1 MRVLLIPIC
10 LSLAACGGNPEP
22 GADANPEG
30 ANPAATVASIATP
43 GPARATLVA
52 APATAAASRALL
64 DAYLQA
70 WNAHDGAKV
79 ASFMADDVVVFD
91 SLLGNLS
98 NGRSEAQSNVVDM
111 YLRAVPDGQWSL
123 RGEPIVSEA
132 GFSYEWTLTGVNLG
146 NWATY
151 LRGKGQK
158 INFKGTTIVRT
169 RGGKIVYQANYFD
182 TNALGTQAGW

>member
-1 MRVLLIPIC
+1 MRLLLIPLC
-10 LSLAACGGNPEP
+10 LSLVACGGNPEP
-22 GADANPEG
+22 DADAS
-30 ANPAATVASIATP
+30 PAATTQAATVTSVATP
-43 GPARATLVA
+43 ASTTAATVA
-52 APATAAASRALL
+52 APATATASRALL

-70 WNAHDGAKV
+70 WNARDGERV
-79 ASFMADDVVVFD
+79 AAFMADEVVVFD

-98 NGRSEAQSNVVDM
+98 NGRAEARSNVVDM
-111 YLRAVPDGQWSL
+111 YLRAVPDGQWTL
-123 RGEPIVSEA
+123 RGEPIVSVD

-158 INFKGTTIVRT
+158 INFKGITIVRT
-169 RGGKIVYQANYFD
+169 RGDKIVYQANYFD

>member
-1 MRVLLIPIC
+1 MRLLMIPLC
-10 LSLAACGGNPEP
+10 LSLVACGGNPEP
-22 GADANPEG
+22 EADAGPV
-30 ANPAATVASIATP
+30 APPVAAVASVAK
-43 GPARATLVA
+43 PAPV
-52 APATAAASRALL
+52 PATAAASRALL

-70 WNAHDGAKV
+70 WNAHDGDRV
-79 ASFMADDVVVFD
+79 ASFMADDVLVFD

-98 NGRSEAQSNVVDM
+98 HGRAEARSNVVGM
-111 YLRAVPDGQWSL
+111 YLRAVPDGQWTL
-123 RGEPIVSEA
+123 RGEPILSDT

-158 INFKGTTIVRT
+158 INFKGITIVRT
-169 RGGKIVYQANYFD
+169 RDGKIVYQANYFD

>member
-1 MRVLLIPIC
+1 MRLLLIPIC
-10 LSLAACGGNPEP
+10 LSLVACGGKPESD
-22 GADANPEG
+22 ADASP
-30 ANPAATVASIATP
+30 AATTQAATVASVATP
-43 GPARATLVA
+43 ASMTAATVA
-52 APATAAASRALL
+52 TPATATASRGLL

-70 WNAHDGAKV
+70 WNARDGERV
-79 ASFMADDVVVFD
+79 AAFMADDVVVFD

-98 NGRSEAQSNVVDM
+98 NGRAEARRNVVDM
-111 YLRAVPDGQWSL
+111 YLRAVPDGQWAL
-123 RGEPIVSEA
+123 RGEPIVSDA

-158 INFKGTTIVRT
+158 INFKGSTIVRT
-169 RGGKIVYQANYFD
+169 RAGKIVYQANYFD

>member
-1 MRVLLIPIC
+1 MRLLLIPLC
-10 LSLAACGGNPEP
+10 LSLVACGGNPEP
-22 GADANPEG
+22 DADASP
-30 ANPAATVASIATP
+30 AAATPAATVAVGSTPVAATSVPVATP
-43 GPARATLVA
+43 V
-52 APATAAASRALL
+52 TAAASRALL

-70 WNAHDGAKV
+70 WNAHDGDKV
-79 ASFMADDVVVFD
+79 AAFMADDVVVFD

-98 NGRSEAQSNVVDM
+98 NGRAEARNNVVDM
-111 YLRAVPDGQWSL
+111 YLRAVPDGQWAL
-123 RGEPIVSEA
+123 RGEPIVSDG

-158 INFKGTTIVRT
+158 INFKGITIVRT
-169 RGGKIVYQANYFD
+169 RGDKIVYQANYFD

>member
-1 MRVLLIPIC
+1 MRLLLIPIC
-10 LSLAACGGNPEP
+10 LSLAACGGKSESDAGTSATATTAAAVA
-22 GADANPEG
+22 GATTPA
-30 ANPAATVASIATP
+30 AATVP
-43 GPARATLVA
+43 PVA

-70 WNAHDGAKV
+70 WNDRDGDKV
-79 ASFMADDVVVFD
+79 AAFMADDVVAFD

-98 NGRSEAQSNVVDM
+98 NGRAEARSNVIDM
-111 YLRAVPDGQWSL
+111 YLRAVPDGQWTL

-132 GFSYEWTLTGVNLG
+132 GFSYEWTLTGVNMG

-158 INFKGTTIVRT
+158 INFKGITIVRT
-169 RGGKIVYQANYFD
+169 RDGKIVYQANYFD

>member
-1 MRVLLIPIC
+1 MRLLLIPLC
-10 LSLAACGGNPEP
+10 LSLAACGGDPDPE
-22 GADANPEG
+22 AAASPEVP
-30 ANPAATVASIATP
+30 APAAAGTVAIPVS
-43 GPARATLVA
+43 

-70 WNAHDGAKV
+70 WNARDGDRV
-79 ASFMADDVVVFD
+79 ASFMADDVLVFD

-98 NGRSEAQSNVVDM
+98 NGRAEARSNMVDM
-111 YLRAVPDGQWSL
+111 YLRAVPDGQWTL

-132 GFSYEWTLTGVNLG
+132 GFSYEWTLVGVNLG
-146 NWATY
+146 NWASY

-158 INFKGTTIVRT
+158 INFKGSTLVRT
-169 RGGKIVYQANYFD
+169 RDGKIVYQANYFD

>member
-1 MRVLLIPIC
+1 MRLLLILLC
-10 LSLAACGGNPEP
+10 LSLVACGGNPESD
-22 GADANPEG
+22 ADAS
-30 ANPAATVASIATP
+30 PAAGTPAAAVAGSSTPVAATATP
-43 GPARATLVA
+43 VA

-70 WNAHDGAKV
+70 WNARDGDKV
-79 ASFMADDVVVFD
+79 AAFMADDAVVFD

-98 NGRSEAQSNVVDM
+98 HGRAEARSNVVDM
-111 YLRAVPDGQWSL
+111 YLRAVPDGQWTL
-123 RGEPIVSEA
+123 RGEPIVSEG

-158 INFKGTTIVRT
+158 INFKGITIVRT
-169 RGGKIVYQANYFD
+169 RDGKIVYQANYFD

>member
-1 MRVLLIPIC
+1 MRLLLIPLC
-10 LSLAACGGNPEP
+10 LSLVACGGDPEP
-22 GADANPEG
+22 EADAR
-30 ANPAATVASIATP
+30 PAAPSPTALASVAK
-43 GPARATLVA
+43 PAP
-52 APATAAASRALL
+52 APATAAASRVLL

-70 WNAHDGAKV
+70 WNSHDGDKV
-79 ASFMADDVVVFD
+79 ASFMAEDVLVFD

-98 NGRSEAQSNVVDM
+98 HGRAEARSNVVGM
-111 YLRAVPDGQWSL
+111 YLRAVPDGQWTL
-123 RGEPIVSEA
+123 RGEPILSQT

-158 INFKGTTIVRT
+158 INFKGITIVRT

>member
-1 MRVLLIPIC
+1 MRLLLIPLC
-10 LSLAACGGNPEP
+10 LSLVACGGNPEP
-22 GADANPEG
+22 DASP
-30 ANPAATVASIATP
+30 AAATPAATVAVGSTPVAATSVPVATP
-43 GPARATLVA
+43 V
-52 APATAAASRALL
+52 TAAASRALL

-70 WNAHDGAKV
+70 WNARDGDKV
-79 ASFMADDVVVFD
+79 AAFMAEDVVVFD

-98 NGRSEAQSNVVDM
+98 HGRAEARSNVVDM
-111 YLRAVPDGQWSL
+111 YLRAVPDGQWTL
-123 RGEPIVSEA
+123 RGEPIVSEG

-158 INFKGTTIVRT
+158 INFKGITIVRT
-169 RGGKIVYQANYFD
+169 RDGKIVYQANYFD

>member
-1 MRVLLIPIC
+1 MRLLLMLLC
-10 LSLAACGGNPEP
+10 LSLAACGGDPE
-22 GADANPEG
+22 ADAG
-30 ANPAATVASIATP
+30 AAATPAVTAVASVATP
-43 GPARATLVA
+43 APAP
-52 APATAAASRALL
+52 APATATASRVLL

-70 WNAHDGAKV
+70 WNAHDGDRV
-79 ASFMADDVVVFD
+79 ASFMADDVLVFD

-98 NGRSEAQSNVVDM
+98 HGRAEARSNVVGM
-111 YLRAVPDGQWSL
+111 YLRAVPDGQWTL
-123 RGEPIVSEA
+123 RGEPILSDG

-158 INFKGTTIVRT
+158 INFKGITIVRT
-169 RGGKIVYQANYFD
+169 RDGKIVYQANYFD

>member
-1 MRVLLIPIC
+1 MRLLLIPLC

-22 GADANPEG
+22 EADAS
-30 ANPAATVASIATP
+30 PAATMPAATTAGATTPVAATAAP
-43 GPARATLVA
+43 VA
-52 APATAAASRALL
+52 APATATASRTLL

-70 WNAHDGAKV
+70 WNARDADKV

-98 NGRSEAQSNVVDM
+98 NGRAEARSNVVDM
-111 YLRAVPDGQWSL
+111 YLRAVPDGQWTL
-123 RGEPIVSEA
+123 RGEPIVSEG

-158 INFKGTTIVRT
+158 INFKGITIVRT
-169 RGGKIVYQANYFD
+169 RDDKIVYQANYFD

>member
-22 GADANPEG
+22 EAEASPGS
-30 ANPAATVASIATP
+30 ANPAATVARIATP
-43 GPARATLVA
+43 DPARATPVA

-79 ASFMADDVVVFD
+79 ASYMVEDVVLFD

-98 NGRSEAQSNVVDM
+98 NGRAEAQSNVVDM
-111 YLRAVPDGQWSL
+111 YLRAVPDGQWTL

-158 INFKGTTIVRT
+158 INFKGSTIVRT
-169 RGGKIVYQANYFD
+169 RDGKIVYQANYFD